1 MRPEPTN
8 PGSPARR
15 TICVTTTATNSPA
28 PWWAGALSGLLAAAA
43 GVAVGTAVAALLN
56 GVPSPIESV
65 GNRAVD
71 LAPPM
76 LKDFAVRQFG
86 TNDKPMLIGGVVATL
101 ALLAAF
107 AGVLGRKRPAIAI
120 GAVAVIGLVAVAAA
134 AVDRTSTASRALT
147 LVPSVL
153 TVIVSLTSL
162 VVLLSTLRRVRAVP
176 TGPGAVGFVRRD
188 FLKAAA
194 GMTVLVVIGGV
205 VGKLYGTAAAVASRA
220 GITLPKPATPASPVP
235 AGAQADVEGISPFV
249 TSNRDFYRVDTALR
263 IPDVPAEGWNLRI
276 HGMVDRELNLSFRDL
291 LEMPLAEHRITLTC
305 VSNEVG
311 GPYVGN
317 AVWTGVLVKD
327 LLARAGIKPG
337 ADALK
342 STSADK
348 WTAGTPLEALTDQR
362 SSMVAIGMNGE
373 PLPLAHGFPARL
385 VVPGLYGY
393 VSATKWLTD
402 LEVTRFADF
411 KAYWT
416 TREYDAEAPIKFSSR
431 IDVPRSFQTFPADK
445 VRVGG
450 VAWAQTVGI
459 DRVEV
464 RVDKGAWQTARLASE
479 DTVETWRQWSWDW
492 ADATPGN
499 HTLTVRA
506 TTKDG
511 DTQTSDR
518 ASIRPNGTTGWHSV
532 QFRVE

>member
-1 MRPEPTN
+1 M
-8 PGSPARR
+8 
-15 TICVTTTATNSPA
+15 
-28 PWWAGALSGLLAAAA
+28 
-43 GVAVGTAVAALLN
+43 
-56 GVPSPIESV
+56 
-65 GNRAVD
+65 
-71 LAPPM
+71 
-76 LKDFAVRQFG
+76 
-86 TNDKPMLIGGVVATL
+86 
-101 ALLAAF
+101 
-107 AGVLGRKRPAIAI
+107 
-120 GAVAVIGLVAVAAA
+120 
-134 AVDRTSTASRALT
+134 
-147 LVPSVL
+147 
-153 TVIVSLTSL
+153 
-162 VVLLSTLRRVRAVP
+162 
-176 TGPGAVGFVRRD
+176 
-188 FLKAAA
+188 
-194 GMTVLVVIGGV
+194 
-205 VGKLYGTAAAVASRA
+205 
-220 GITLPKPATPASPVP
+220 
-235 AGAQADVEGISPFV
+235 
-249 TSNRDFYRVDTALR
+249 
-263 IPDVPAEGWNLRI
+263 
-276 HGMVDRELNLSFRDL
+276 
-291 LEMPLAEHRITLTC
+291 TC

-317 AVWTGVLVKD
+317 AVWTGVLVRD
-327 LLARAGIKPG
+327 LLERAGIKPG
-337 ADALK
+337 ADAVK

-348 WTAGTPLEALTDQR
+348 WTAGTPLEALTDER
-362 SSMVAIGMNGE
+362 NSMVAIGMNGE

-431 IDVPRSFQTFPADK
+431 IDVPRSFQTFPADR

-479 DTVETWRQWSWDW
+479 DTVETWRQWSWEW

>member
-1 MRPEPTN
+1 MC
-8 PGSPARR
+8 R
-15 TICVTTTATNSPA
+15 TPCVIQTETKTTA
-28 PWWAGALSGLLAAAA
+28 PWWAGALSGLMAAAA
-43 GVAVGTAVAALLN
+43 GVAVGTGAAALLQ

-65 GNRAVD
+65 GNRAID

-76 LKDFAVRQFG
+76 LKDFAVDQFG
-86 TNDKPMLIGGVVATL
+86 TADKPVLIGGVVATL
-101 ALLAAF
+101 ALFAAV
-107 AGVLGRKRPAIAI
+107 AGVIGRKRPPIAI
-120 GAVAVIGLVAVAAA
+120 GVVAVIGLIAVAAA
-134 AVDRTSTASRALT
+134 AVDRTSTASRVLT
-147 LVPSVL
+147 LVPSAL
-153 TVIVSLTSL
+153 TVVVSLGAL
-162 VVLLSTLRRVRAVP
+162 VLLLSTLTNVRAVP
-176 TGPGAVGFVRRD
+176 TGPGTVGFVRRD

-194 GMTVLVVIGGV
+194 GVTALVVIGGV
-205 VGKLYGTAAAVASRA
+205 VGKVYGTAAAVASRA
-220 GITLPKPATPASPVP
+220 GITLPRPATPVAPVP
-235 AGAQADVEGISPFV
+235 PGAQAEVDGISSFV

-263 IPDVPAEGWNLRI
+263 VPDVPAEGWNLRI

-291 LEMPLAEHRITLTC
+291 LEMPLTEHRITLTC

-327 LLARAGIKPG
+327 LLEQAGIKPG
-337 ADALK
+337 ADAVK

-348 WTAGTPLEALTDQR
+348 WTAGTPLEALTDER
-362 SSMVAIGMNGE
+362 NSMVAIGMNGE
-373 PLPLAHGFPARL
+373 PLPLVHGFPARL

-402 LEVTRFADF
+402 LEVSRFADF

-431 IDVPRSFQTFPADK
+431 IDVPRSFQTFPADR

-459 DRVEV
+459 DQVEV
-464 RVDKGAWQTARLASE
+464 RVDNQAWQTARLATE
-479 DTVETWRQWSWDW
+479 DTVETWRQWSWEW

-518 ASIRPNGTTGWHSV
+518 ARIRPNGTTGWHSV

>member
-1 MRPEPTN
+1 MN
-8 PGSPARR
+8 
-15 TICVTTTATNSPA
+15 TTANDTTA
-28 PWWAGALSGLLAAAA
+28 PWWAGALSGGLAAAA
-43 GVAVGTAVAALLN
+43 GVAVGTAAAALLN

-71 LAPPM
+71 LAPPA
-76 LKDFAVRQFG
+76 LKDFAIDQFG
-86 TNDKPMLIGGVVATL
+86 TKDKPVLIGGVVVTL
-101 ALLAAF
+101 ALLSIV
-107 AGVLGRKRPAIAI
+107 AGIIGRKRPVVAIA
-120 GAVAVIGLVAVAAA
+120 GVAVIGIIAVAAA
-134 AVDRTSTASRALT
+134 AVDRTATASRALT
-147 LVPSVL
+147 LVPSLL
-153 TVIVSLTSL
+153 TVAVSLAAL
-162 VVLLSTLRRVRAVP
+162 VLLLGTLRRVRARP
-176 TGPGAVGFVRRD
+176 TGPGTVGFVRRD

-194 GMTVLVVIGGV
+194 GVTALVVIGGV
-205 VGKLYGTAAAVASRA
+205 VGKIYGTAAAVASRA
-220 GITLPKPATPASPVP
+220 GITLPKATTPVAAVP
-235 AGAQADVEGISPFV
+235 AGTQVDVEGVSRYV
-249 TSNRDFYRVDTALR
+249 TPNRDFYRVDTALR
-263 IPDVPAEGWNLRI
+263 IPDVPAEGWNLRL
-276 HGMVDRELNLSFRDL
+276 HGMVDKELNLSFRDL
-291 LEMPLAEHRITLTC
+291 LDMPLTEHRITLTC

-327 LLARAGIKPG
+327 LLEQAGVKSG
-337 ADALK
+337 ADAIK
-342 STSADK
+342 STSADQ
-348 WTAGTPLEALTDQR
+348 WTAGTPLEAFTDSR
-362 SSMVAIGMNGE
+362 NSMVAIGMNGE

-416 TREYDAEAPIKFSSR
+416 TRDYDAEAPIKFSSR
-431 IDVPRSFQTFPADK
+431 IDVPRSFQAFPADK

-459 DRVEV
+459 EKVEV
-464 RVDKGAWQTARLASE
+464 RVDKGPWQQASLGTE
-479 DTVETWRQWSWDW
+479 DTIETWRQWSWEWD
-492 ADATPGN
+492 DATPGN

-506 TTKDG
+506 TNKDG
-511 DTQTSDR
+511 DTQTSER

>member
-1 MRPEPTN
+1 MAPK
-8 PGSPARR
+8 
-15 TICVTTTATNSPA
+15 SPA
-28 PWWAGALSGLLAAAA
+28 PWWAGAVSGVLAAAA
-43 GVAVGTAVAALLN
+43 GVAIGTAAAALLN

-65 GNRAVD
+65 GNRAID
-71 LAPPM
+71 LAPPA
-76 LKDFAVRQFG
+76 LKDFAVDQFG
-86 TNDKPMLIGGVVATL
+86 TNDKPVLIGGVVATL
-101 ALLAAF
+101 GLLAAV
-107 AGVLGRKRPAIAI
+107 AGIIGRKRPTIAI
-120 GAVAVIGLVAVAAA
+120 GGVAVIGLVAVAAA
-134 AVDRTSTASRALT
+134 AVDRTSTASRVLT
-147 LVPSVL
+147 LVPSLL
-153 TVIVSLTSL
+153 TVAVSLVSL
-162 VVLLSTLRRVRAVP
+162 VALLSTLRRSRTDPTEDPRA
-176 TGPGAVGFVRRD
+176 FQRRD

-194 GMTVLVVIGGV
+194 GVTALVVIGGV

-220 GITLPKPATPASPVP
+220 GIRLPRPAAPAPTVP
-235 AGAQADVEGISPFV
+235 IDAQVDVEGVSSFV
-249 TSNRDFYRVDTALR
+249 TPNRDFYRVDTALR

-276 HGMVDRELNLSFRDL
+276 HGLVDNELNLSFRDL
-291 LEMPLAEHRITLTC
+291 LDMPLVEHRITLTC

-317 AVWTGVLVKD
+317 AAWTGVLVKD
-327 LLARAGIKPG
+327 LLERAGVKPG
-337 ADALK
+337 ADAVK

-348 WTAGTPLEALTDQR
+348 WTAGTPLEAFTDGR
-362 SSMVAIGMNGE
+362 HSMVAIGMNGE

-431 IDVPRSFQTFPADK
+431 IDVPRSFQIFPADR

-459 DRVEV
+459 EQVEV
-464 RVDKGAWQTARLASE
+464 RVDKGPWQTARLAGE
-479 DTVETWRQWSWDW
+479 DNVETWRQWSWEW
-492 ADATPGN
+492 LDATPGN

-511 DTQTSDR
+511 KTQTSDR

>member
-1 MRPEPTN
+1 MN
-8 PGSPARR
+8 
-15 TICVTTTATNSPA
+15 TTTRS
-28 PWWAGALSGLLAAAA
+28 PWWAGALAGVLAAAA
-43 GVAVGTAVAALLN
+43 GVATGTAVAALLD

-65 GNRAVD
+65 GNRAID

-76 LKDFAVRQFG
+76 LKDFAVERFG
-86 TNDKPMLIGGVVATL
+86 THDKPVLIGGVVATL
-101 ALLAAF
+101 ALLAAV
-107 AGVLGRKRPAIAI
+107 AGVIGRTRPAIAT
-120 GAVAVIGLVAVAAA
+120 GGVAVIGLVAVAAA
-134 AVDRTSTASRALT
+134 AVDRTATAGRALT
-147 LVPSVL
+147 LVPSLL
-153 TVIVSLTSL
+153 TLAVSLAALALLL
-162 VVLLSTLRRVRAVP
+162 VTLRRTREAAP
-176 TGPGAVGFVRRD
+176 AGLLRRD
-188 FLKAAA
+188 FLKAVIGVGA
-194 GMTVLVVIGGV
+194 LVIVGGV
-205 VGKLYGTAAAVASRA
+205 VNKLYGTAAAVASRA
-220 GITLPKPATPASPVP
+220 GIRLPKPAVAAPPVP
-235 AGAQADVEGISPFV
+235 AGTQVDVTGISPYV
-249 TSNRDFYRVDTALR
+249 TANRDFYRVDTALR

-276 HGMVDRELNLSFRDL
+276 HGMVDNEVNLSFREL
-291 LEMPLAEHRITLTC
+291 LDMPLVEHRVTLTC

-327 LLARAGIKPG
+327 LLEQAGVKPG
-337 ADALK
+337 ADAVK

-348 WTAGTPLEALTDQR
+348 WTAGTPLEALTDDR

-393 VSATKWLTD
+393 VSATKWLVD
-402 LEVTRFADF
+402 LEVSRFADF

-431 IDVPRSFQTFPADK
+431 IDVPKSFQTFPADR

-459 DRVEV
+459 EQVEV
-464 RVDKGAWQTARLASE
+464 RVDKGPWQVAKLGAE
-479 DTVETWRQWSWDW
+479 DTVETWRQWSWQWD
-492 ADATPGN
+492 DATPGN
-499 HTLTVRA
+499 HSLTVRA

-511 DTQTSDR
+511 DTQTSER